1 MSAASDFAT
10 FPRRPGPLALSG
22 PGLAAL
28 AVAGLGASALA
39 GVLAPPAAPALSEIL
54 MMAGPLGALTGAGG
68 LWLGRRGGRGRA
80 GDPPGG
86 PRGEAPPESLI
97 EALQVMASAFA
108 CWDAEG
114 RLVAANP
121 AFARIFGV
129 DGETLH
135 PEAPHAEF
143 ARLTRQAI
151 RQSLKPDGAANG
163 MREVEFRDGRWAQIH
178 ERRTPSGGLV
188 MTAVDITA
196 LKLREAER
204 SRDEEALR
212 DAVSRLEASRA
223 QLSELA
229 RKYETE
235 KLRAVEASR
244 AKSEFLANMSHE
256 LRTPLNAIIGFSE
269 IMSQELFGPI
279 GAASYKGYVNDIL
292 GSGQH
297 LLALINDVL
306 DMSKIEAGKM
316 ALYLEPLAVGPL
328 VEEALPLVRNRAETS
343 GLMLIA
349 DIAEDLPEVEAD
361 ARALK
366 QILLNLLS
374 NAVKFTPA
382 GGRVTVRVRAE
393 DGGVRL
399 AVEDTGIGIDPE
411 DLPRLAAPFEQVE
424 SQQAKTIQGTGLGL
438 ALSKAFVELHGS
450 NLAIESRPGQGTRVS
465 FLLPGPGR
473 REEAPPAIQAPLPV
487 A

>member
-1 MSAASDFAT
+1 
-10 FPRRPGPLALSG
+10 
-22 PGLAAL
+22 
-28 AVAGLGASALA
+28 
-39 GVLAPPAAPALSEIL
+39 
-54 MMAGPLGALTGAGG
+54 MMAAPLGALTGVGG
-68 LWLGRRGGRGRA
+68 LWLGRRGARNKAFRET
-80 GDPPGG
+80 PP
-86 PRGEAPPESLI
+86 GEAPPESLI

-108 CWDAEG
+108 CWDAQG

-121 AFARIFGV
+121 AFARMFGF
-129 DGETLH
+129 DT
-135 PEAPHAEF
+135 EALQPNSPHTEF
-143 ARLTRQAI
+143 ARLTRQAV
-151 RQSLKPDGAANG
+151 RQALKPDGAATG
-163 MREVEFRDGRWAQIH
+163 VREIEFRDGRWAQTH

-204 SRDEEALR
+204 SRDEETLR
-212 DAVSRLEASRA
+212 DAISRLEGSQT

-235 KLRAVEASR
+235 KLRAVEANR

-269 IMSQELFGPI
+269 IMTQELFGPL
-279 GAASYKGYVNDIL
+279 GAPSYKGYVGDIL
-292 GSGQH
+292 ASGHH

-316 ALYLEPLAVGPL
+316 TLNRERLDMGQLA
-328 VEEALPLVRNRAETS
+328 EEALRLVRNRAETS

-349 DIAEDLPEVEAD
+349 DVGEDLPEVEAD
-361 ARALK
+361 ARAVK

-382 GGRVTVRVRAE
+382 GGRVSVRARSE
-393 DGGVRL
+393 AGGIRL
-399 AVEDTGIGIDPE
+399 TVHDTGIGIDPD

-424 SQQAKTIQGTGLGL
+424 SQQSKTTQGTGLGL
-438 ALSKAFVELHGS
+438 ALSKAFVEMHGS
-450 NLAIESRPGQGTRVS
+450 NLTIESAPGHGT
-465 FLLPGPGR
+465 
-473 REEAPPAIQAPLPV
+473 
-487 A
+487 

>member
-1 MSAASDFAT
+1 MVSAVSDFGRTERTALPDGAA
-10 FPRRPGPLALSG
+10 FAPLALA
-22 PGLAAL
+22 GLSSAAL
-28 AVAGLGASALA
+28 AAGFAFAFRD
-39 GVLAPPAAPALSEIL
+39 AAPAWNGVM
-54 MMAGPLGALTGAGG
+54 MMAAPLGAFTGVGG
-68 LWLGRRGGRGRA
+68 LWLGRRSARGRS
-80 GDPPGG
+80 PGG
-86 PRGEAPPESLI
+86 PPPGEAPPESLL

-121 AFARIFGV
+121 AFARVFGV
-129 DGETLH
+129 GA
-135 PEAPHAEF
+135 EALQPQSPHAEF
-143 ARLTRQAI
+143 ARLTRDAI
-151 RQSLKPDGAANG
+151 RQSLKPEGGAAG

-178 ERRTPSGGLV
+178 ERRTPTGGLV

-204 SRDEEALR
+204 SRDEHALR
-212 DAVSRLEASRA
+212 DAISRLQGSQA

-235 KLRAVEASR
+235 KLRAVEANR

-279 GAASYKGYVNDIL
+279 GGAHYKGYVNDIL
-292 GSGQH
+292 SSGQH

-316 ALYLEPLAVGPL
+316 LLYREPLEVGPL
-328 VEEALPLVRNRAETS
+328 VEDALPLVRNRAETS
-343 GLMLIA
+343 GLMLIS
-349 DIAEDLPEVEAD
+349 DIGEDLPEVEAD

-382 GGRVTVRVRAE
+382 GGRVTVRARAE

-399 AVEDTGIGIDPE
+399 SVEDTGIGIDPD

-424 SQQAKTIQGTGLGL
+424 SQHSKTTQGTGLGL

-450 NLAIESRPGQGTRVS
+450 NLTIESRPGQGTRVS
-465 FLLPGPGR
+465 FLLPCPEPRSADTPDGP
-473 REEAPPAIQAPLPV
+473 AA
-487 A
+487 

>member
-1 MSAASDFAT
+1 MSAVSDFGRT
-10 FPRRPGPLALSG
+10 ERPHLLAGAAVGPLVVGALTSA
-22 PGLAAL
+22 GLAT
-28 AVAGLGASALA
+28 GL
-39 GVLAPPAAPALSEIL
+39 VLTFREAAPAWSGLLL
-54 MMAGPLGALTGAGG
+54 MAAPLGALTGAGG
-68 LWLGRRGGRGRA
+68 LWLGRRGRRRRSA
-80 GDPPGG
+80 GEEPQ
-86 PRGEAPPESLI
+86 GEAPPESLI

-108 CWDAEG
+108 CWDAQG
-114 RLVAANP
+114 RLVASNP
-121 AFARIFGV
+121 AFARMFGF
-129 DGETLH
+129 
-135 PEAPHAEF
+135 EAEALQPASPHAEF

-151 RQSLKPDGAANG
+151 RQSLKPENAAPG
-163 MREVEFRDGRWAQIH
+163 VREIEFRDGRWAQTH

-204 SRDEEALR
+204 SRDEETLR
-212 DAVSRLEASRA
+212 DAISRLEGSQT

-235 KLRAVEASR
+235 KLRAVEANR

-269 IMSQELFGPI
+269 IMTQELFGPL
-279 GAASYKGYVNDIL
+279 GSAPYKGYVNDIL
-292 GSGQH
+292 TSGQH

-316 ALYLEPLAVGPL
+316 TLYRELLDVGPL
-328 VEEALPLVRNRAETS
+328 AEETLRLVRNRADAA
-343 GLMLIA
+343 GLMLFA
-349 DIAEDLPEVEAD
+349 DVAENLPAVEAD
-361 ARALK
+361 ARAVK

-382 GGRVTVRVRAE
+382 GGRVSIRVRE
-393 DGGVRL
+393 EKDGVRL
-399 AVEDTGIGIDPE
+399 TVQDTGIGIDPA

-424 SQQAKTIQGTGLGL
+424 SQQSKTIQGTGLGL
-438 ALSKAFVELHGS
+438 ALSKAFVEMHGS
-450 NLAIESRPGQGTRVS
+450 NLTIESTPGRGTQVS
-465 FLLPGPGR
+465 FVLQRPQRAAEALP
-473 REEAPPAIQAPLPV
+473 EDLPTDPR

>member
-1 MSAASDFAT
+1 MSAVSDFA
-10 FPRRPGPLALSG
+10 RSALPGGVASAPLVLGSLSAAALAAGLALSFRD
-22 PGLAAL
+22 
-28 AVAGLGASALA
+28 
-39 GVLAPPAAPALSEIL
+39 AAPAWSGLL
-54 MMAGPLGALTGAGG
+54 MMAGPLGAATGAGG
-68 LWLGRRGGRGRA
+68 LWLGRRGARGRTPRSA
-80 GDPPGG
+80 PP
-86 PRGEAPPESLI
+86 GEAPPESLI
-97 EALQVMASAFA
+97 EAMQVMASAFA
-108 CWDAEG
+108 CWDAQG

-121 AFARIFGV
+121 AFARMFGFEA
-129 DGETLH
+129 ETLQ
-135 PEAPHAEF
+135 PDSPHAEF
-143 ARLTRQAI
+143 ARLTRQVI
-151 RQSLKPDGAANG
+151 RQSLKPDGAASG
-163 MREVEFRDGRWAQIH
+163 IREIEFRDGRWAQTH

-204 SRDEEALR
+204 SRDEETLR
-212 DAVSRLEASRA
+212 DAISRLEGSQI
-223 QLSELA
+223 QLSDLA

-235 KLRAVEASR
+235 KLRAVEANR

-269 IMSQELFGPI
+269 IMTQELFGPL
-279 GAASYKGYVNDIL
+279 GAAPYKGYVNDIFA
-292 GSGQH
+292 SGQH

-316 ALYLEPLAVGPL
+316 TLYRERLDVGPL
-328 VEEALPLVRNRAETS
+328 AEEALRLVRNRAETS

-349 DIAEDLPEVEAD
+349 DIGENLPEVEAD

-382 GGRVTVRVRAE
+382 GGRVSVRARE
-393 DGGVRL
+393 EAGGVRL
-399 AVEDTGIGIDPE
+399 TVQDTGIGIDPD

-424 SQQAKTIQGTGLGL
+424 SQQSKTIQGTGLGL
-438 ALSKAFVELHGS
+438 ALSKAFVEMHGS
-450 NLAIESRPGQGTRVS
+450 NLTIESDPGQGTRVS
-465 FLLPGPGR
+465 FLLPRPGD
-473 REEAPPAIQAPLPV
+473 REDDPLPEER

>member
-1 MSAASDFAT
+1 VSAASDFAGDA
-10 FPRRPGPLALSG
+10 RPAFWNLPASAPLAL
-22 PGLAAL
+22 
-28 AVAGLGASALA
+28 AGLGAAGLGVAALSGALA
-39 GVLAPPAAPALSEIL
+39 LTPGPALPEVM
-54 MMAGPLGALTGAGG
+54 MMASPLGALAGAGG
-68 LWLGRRGGRGRA
+68 LWIGRRGARGRS
-80 GDPPGG
+80 GGPPPG
-86 PRGEAPPESLI
+86 PQGEAPPESLL

-108 CWDAEG
+108 CWDAQG

-121 AFARIFGV
+121 AFARMFGV
-129 DGETLH
+129 EGDALK
-135 PEAPHAEF
+135 PEADHAEF
-143 ARLTRQAI
+143 ARLTRQTI
-151 RQSLKPDGAANG
+151 RQSLKPEGGANG
-163 MREVEFRDGRWAQIH
+163 VREVEFRDGRWAQIH
-178 ERRTPSGGLV
+178 ERRTPTGGLV

-223 QLSELA
+223 QLTDLA

-235 KLRAVEASR
+235 KFRAVEANR

-292 GSGQH
+292 SSGQH

-316 ALYLEPLAVGPL
+316 VLFLEPVCVGDLA
-328 VEEALPLVRNRAETS
+328 EDALRLVRNRAEAS
-343 GLMLIA
+343 DLMLFA
-349 DIAEDLPEVEAD
+349 DIREDLPEVEAD

-382 GGRVTVRVRAE
+382 GGRVTVRAQAE
-393 DGGVRL
+393 EGGVQL
-399 AVEDTGIGIDPE
+399 SVEDTGIGIDPD

-424 SQQAKTIQGTGLGL
+424 SQQSKTIQGTGLGL

-450 NLAIESRPGQGTRVS
+450 NLTIESRPGQGTRVS
-465 FLLPGPGR
+465 FLLPFPGR
-473 REEAPPAIQAPLPV
+473 NPAAAPASPEA
-487 A
+487 

>member
-1 MSAASDFAT
+1 MSAASDFANPT
-10 FPRRPGPLALSG
+10 PRPALTAPVG
-22 PGLAAL
+22 LGRAGAGVAGMGLA
-28 AVAGLGASALA
+28 ALA
-39 GVLAPPAAPALSEIL
+39 GVLALPSAAALPDVML
-54 MMAGPLGALTGAGG
+54 MAGPLGALTGAGG
-68 LWLGRRGGRGRA
+68 LWLGRRGARGRA
-80 GDPPGG
+80 GDPPPG
-86 PRGEAPPESLI
+86 PRGEAPPESLV

-114 RLVAANP
+114 RLVAANL
-121 AFARIFGV
+121 AFARMFGI
-129 DGETLH
+129 DGDALR
-135 PEAPHAEF
+135 PDAPHADF
-143 ARLTRQAI
+143 ARLTRQTI
-151 RQSLKPDGAANG
+151 RQSLKPEGAAAG

-178 ERRTPSGGLV
+178 ERRTPTGGLV

-212 DAVSRLEASRA
+212 DAVGRLEASRT
-223 QLSELA
+223 QLSDLA
-229 RKYETE
+229 RKYEAE

-292 GSGQH
+292 SSGQH

-316 ALYLEPLAVGPL
+316 ALYLEPLAIGPL

-349 DIAEDLPEVEAD
+349 EIAGDLPEVEAD

-393 DGGVRL
+393 DGGVHL
-399 AVEDTGIGIDPE
+399 SVEDTGIGIDPD

-424 SQQAKTIQGTGLGL
+424 SQQSKTIQGTGLGL

-450 NLAIESRPGQGTRVS
+450 NLTIESRPGQGTRVS

-473 REEAPPAIQAPLPV
+473 READSQALQEPSPEA
-487 A
+487 